1 MDSDTFKKGRKIR
14 EELLGED
21 YVRKALDEANDFDRD
36 FQEYITECGWGRIWG
51 RDGLTRKQRSLLN
64 LGMLTCMG
72 RLPELELHVG
82 VALRNGLTKE
92 EIKEVFIH
100 VAGYCGIPAALE
112 GPKVARKV
120 IEQTGL

>member
-1 MDSDTFKKGRKIR
+1 MDNDTFKQGRKIR
-14 EELLGED
+14 AELLGED
-21 YVRKALDEANDFDRD
+21 YVRNALDEAGDFDRD

-51 RDGLTRKQRSLLN
+51 RGGLSRKQRSLLN

-72 RLPELELHVG
+72 NLPELELHVG
-82 VALRNGLTKE
+82 VALRNGLSKE

-112 GPKVARKV
+112 GHKVARKV
-120 IEQTGL
+120 ITEAGV

>member
-1 MDSDTFKKGRKIR
+1 MSTDTFEKGRIIR
-14 EELLGED
+14 AELLGED
-21 YVRKALDEANDFDRD
+21 YVRKALDEAGDFDRD

-51 RDGLTRKQRSLLN
+51 RPGLTRKQRSLLN

-92 EIKEVFIH
+92 EIKEVFIQ

-112 GPKVARKV
+112 GQKVARKV
-120 IEQTGL
+120 IEQAGV